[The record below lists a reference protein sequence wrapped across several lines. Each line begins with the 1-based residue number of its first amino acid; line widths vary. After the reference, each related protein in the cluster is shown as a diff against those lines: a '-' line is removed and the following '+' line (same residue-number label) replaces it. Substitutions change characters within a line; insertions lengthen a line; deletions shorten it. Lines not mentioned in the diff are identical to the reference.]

1 MASTTTYLQDNNLD
15 KDEVTFTG
23 YYVPPELP
31 ELELSGF
38 DYLTSAKYDAE
49 GDTVGYIY
57 ENTATGERV
66 LVGASDRK
74 MLEEVESDSSMS
86 LLAYRWYTDLVEENV
101 DYDNMWSDSYR
112 SGASYSPLILMLP
125 LARAI
130 LDGVQ
135 LVYDTTDSEYYDGAS
150 YSPLILMLPLA
161 RAILDGVQLVYDT
174 TDSEY
179 YDTPLEGILALSW
192 GLGLPTRVEFM
203 PNSHNVHEYDA
214 SVVASVVFSGMYGGK
229 YRSSDGLIYC
239 SESKIKTILEDK
251 GYCVGGI
258 YLLAPRNDGRQ
269 LTQSQDYRD
278 REFSRAPS
286 TKESVKL
293 VKLVSMEDKFIRFQI
308 FPFMFTLADSTMLY
322 RDLSAESRAPST
334 KESVKLVKLV
344 SMEDK
349 FIRFQIFPFMFTLA
363 DSTMLYRDLS
373 AESRANSKHLLSKSV
388 DDTREETF
396 HYNDIC
402 VEGDLVIETA
412 SHVLGKLD
420 KFSLTPTVSV
430 WLTEDENPDVEHY
443 VPETFD
449 PLGYSV
455 SRVLTEP
462 EYVKT
467 LFKQRGYTDIDWTM
481 FDNMYDTRD
490 EWFMREVDMP
500 LVGSLDFELDRTDG
514 TSSEMSDEEYEEL
527 RFEF

>member
-1 MASTTTYLQDNNLD
+1 MQTVDVRTWFPYANGYCFTRAGSLNIDTRRMSFLLQACMYTYLQDNNLD

-31 ELELSGF
+31 ELELSGL
-38 DYLTSAKYDAE
+38 DYLASAKYDAE

-135 LVYDTTDSEYYDGAS
+135 LVYDTTDSEYYD
-150 YSPLILMLPLA
+150 
-161 RAILDGVQLVYDT
+161 
-174 TDSEY
+174 
-179 YDTPLEGILALSW
+179 TPLEGILALSW

-203 PNSHNVHEYDA
+203 PNAHNVHEYD
-214 SVVASVVFSGMYGGK
+214 ASVVFSGMYGGK
-229 YRSSDGLIYC
+229 HRSSDGLIYC

-278 REFSRAPS
+278 REF
-286 TKESVKL
+286 
-293 VKLVSMEDKFIRFQI
+293 
-308 FPFMFTLADSTMLY
+308 
-322 RDLSAESRAPST
+322 SRAPST

-500 LVGSLDFELDRTDG
+500 LVGSLDFELDRIDG